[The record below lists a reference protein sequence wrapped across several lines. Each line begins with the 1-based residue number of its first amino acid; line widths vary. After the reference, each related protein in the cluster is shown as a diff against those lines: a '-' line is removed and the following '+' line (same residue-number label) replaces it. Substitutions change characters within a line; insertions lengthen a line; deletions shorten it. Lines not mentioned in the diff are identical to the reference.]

1 MTLQPLTNKGIVVT
15 RPRVQANELSAKLVA
30 LGAQVILFP
39 VIEIILLEDY
49 STLDTAIRALSS
61 YDWVIFTSANGVE
74 AFWKRC
80 EYIGVREASSLISK
94 VAAIGPATAAALRS
108 RGIQPTVIPRRYVA
122 EGIVSD
128 MGGLTGQRILLPRAE
143 RARDA
148 LPNDLRARGAIVDD
162 VPSYRTMPVTL
173 EPAAFAELQRGV
185 DMITFTSSSAVT
197 SFADL
202 MHQSNL
208 QNPNWLIACLG
219 PVTTDTARQAGFTV
233 TVTATTYTIDG
244 LVSAIVD
251 YYISHL

>member
-1 MTLQPLTNKGIVVT
+1 MTVLANKRIVIT
-15 RPRVQANELSAKLVA
+15 RPRAHANELSAKLEA

-49 STLDTAIRALSS
+49 SKLDTAIRALSS

-80 EYIGVREASSLISK
+80 EYIGVREVSSLISK

-108 RGIQPTVIPRRYVA
+108 RGIQPALMPHRYVA
-122 EGIVSD
+122 EDIASD
-128 MGGLTGQRILLPRAE
+128 MGELASQRILLLRAE

-162 VPSYRTMPVTL
+162 VPSYRTMPVTP
-173 EPAAFAELQRGV
+173 EPDVFAEFQRGV
-185 DMITFTSSSAVT
+185 DMIAFASSSAAT

-202 MHQSNL
+202 MHRSNL

-219 PVTTDTARQAGFTV
+219 PVTADTARQAGFKV
-233 TVTATTYTIDG
+233 TVTAATYTTDG